1 MQLLILSAAFSQF
14 SNFLETIKTFAP
26 AAANPAVAMSPR
38 PVDPPVTRAVLF
50 SRENKLFEII
60 IRQNSLDKNVQL
72 INFPVHFLV
81 YY

>member
-1 MQLLILSAAFSQF
+1 LL
-14 SNFLETIKTFAP
+14 
-26 AAANPAVAMSPR
+26 
-38 PVDPPVTRAVLF
+38 

>member
-1 MQLLILSAAFSQF
+1 LL
-14 SNFLETIKTFAP
+14 
-26 AAANPAVAMSPR
+26 
-38 PVDPPVTRAVLF
+38 

-60 IRQNSLDKNVQL
+60 IRQNSLGKNVQL